1 MAVIKN
7 VAFCLLAAL
16 VLLCLLLAPAV
27 AQDWPTFHGDAAR
40 SGVVGSRPTSGQLSV
55 AWAVKLD
62 EESIDSSPAVVEGR
76 VYVGTATGRV
86 VCVTAQKG
94 EKVWEAV
101 TSGAVVSSPTVADG
115 RVFVGSVDRCVYA
128 FSAAGGKLLWRVRT
142 RRPVVASPLYTAG
155 RIYIGSGDGV
165 FRCLDAATGRMVWE
179 AKEQAEISATAAAAE
194 GNVFYGDEAGNFLAR
209 SCADGKLLWS
219 VQLSGSIVAAP
230 LVYAGKVIVPVMS
243 RSALSP
249 PPTPCLTVLEA
260 STGKQ
265 LWALTQGSSVLHT
278 PVADEQ
284 SVYFATVSGY
294 LSDTELLAHRL
305 ADGTEVWKKRLGG
318 VVDSSPVLA
327 GQRLMFGGQDCNFYV
342 VEKADGNVAQALPL
356 QAKIFSSPAVS
367 DGAVYVG
374 AQDGKLYCLR

>member
-16 VLLCLLLAPAV
+16 VLLCLLLAPAG

-40 SGVVGSRPTSGQLSV
+40 NGVAGALPNSGELSV

-62 EESIDSSPAVVEGR
+62 EESVDSSPAVVAGR

-115 RVFVGSVDRCVYA
+115 RVFVGSVDRCIYA
-128 FSAAGGKLLWRVRT
+128 LSADAGKVLWRVRT
-142 RRPVVASPLYTAG
+142 RRSVVASPLYVAG

-165 FRCLDAATGRMVWE
+165 FRCLDAATGKTVWE
-179 AKEQAEISATAAAAE
+179 AKEQSEISATAAAAD
-194 GNVFYGDEAGNFLAR
+194 GSVFYGDEAGNFLAR
-209 SCADGKLLWS
+209 SCADGKLSWS

-230 LVYAGKVIVPVMS
+230 LVSAGKVLVPVMS
-243 RSALSP
+243 RTALSP
-249 PPTPCLTVLEA
+249 PPTPCLTVLDVA
-260 STGKQ
+260 TGNQ

-278 PVADEQ
+278 PVADDQ
-284 SVYFATVSGY
+284 NVYFATVSGY
-294 LSDTELLAHRL
+294 LSDTELLARRL
-305 ADGTEVWKKRLGG
+305 VDGTEVWKKRLGG

-327 GQRLMFGGQDCNFYV
+327 GQHLMFGGQDCSFYV
-342 VEKADGNVAQALPL
+342 VDKADGNVTQALPL

-367 DGAVYVG
+367 EEAVYVG